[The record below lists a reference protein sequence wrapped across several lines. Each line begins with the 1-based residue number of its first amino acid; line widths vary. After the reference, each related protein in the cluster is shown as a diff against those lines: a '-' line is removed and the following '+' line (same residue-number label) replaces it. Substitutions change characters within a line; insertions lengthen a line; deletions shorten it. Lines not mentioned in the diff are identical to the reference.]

1 MDIPQII
8 NQNLGFNMK
17 RLDITKIVRFNY
29 EVKRSNKVYDDDFIS
44 KFPDCIQTHLK
55 SENQKFEDKDVI
67 LYTPHPIPYNAVT
80 D

>member
-1 MDIPQII
+1 MDIPPIKNENI
-8 NQNLGFNMK
+8 GFNMK
-17 RLDITKIVRFNY
+17 QLDITKIVRFNY
-29 EVKRSNKVYDDDFIS
+29 EVKRSNKVYNDDFIS

-67 LYTPHPIPYNAVT
+67 LYTPHLIPYNAVT

>member
-1 MDIPQII
+1 MDIPPIKNENI
-8 NQNLGFNMK
+8 DFNLK
-17 RLDITKIVRFNY
+17 QLDITKIVRFNY
-29 EVKRSNKVYDDDFIS
+29 EVKRSNKVYDDNFIS
-44 KFPDCIQTHLK
+44 KFPIIYQTHLK